1 MPSSRD
7 LKVMLVLGVVFTAL
21 GLGVEYGAIGSDV
34 LLISPLLCL
43 AVPLLGGAYVGEER
57 LARLAAKVAARRPT
71 RRVAAATAVAKP
83 RRTPARVVRG
93 GRILGTA
100 LAVRPPPAPLTV

>member
-1 MPSSRD
+1 MASSRD
-7 LKVMLVLGVVFTAL
+7 LKVMLVLGVLFMAL
-21 GLGVEYGAIGSDV
+21 GAAVELGGVHSDL

-57 LARLAAKVAARRPT
+57 LARLAARIAARRAP
-71 RRVAAATAVAKP
+71 RRRAPASSPKP
-83 RRTPARVVRG
+83 RRAPALVVRG

-100 LAVRPPPAPLTV
+100 HAVRPPPIPLTA

>member
-7 LKVMLVLGVVFTAL
+7 LKIMLVLGVIFMAL
-21 GLGVEYGAIGSDV
+21 GVAVEFGDVSSDL

-57 LARLAAKVAARRPT
+57 LARLARAVASRRRP
-71 RRVAAATAVAKP
+71 RRASTAVPKP
-83 RRTPARVVRG
+83 RRAPARVVRG